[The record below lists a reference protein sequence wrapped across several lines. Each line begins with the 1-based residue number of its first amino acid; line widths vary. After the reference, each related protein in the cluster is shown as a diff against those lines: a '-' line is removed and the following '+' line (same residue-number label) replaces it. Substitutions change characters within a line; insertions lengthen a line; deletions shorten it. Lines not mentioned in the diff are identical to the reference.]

1 MVSNGRCSME
11 VSIRKIGIAGL
22 GLIGGSIAKALKKKG
37 KGFIIK
43 AWNRDSKVL
52 ETALSEKAID
62 EYSLTLKDG
71 FNDCDVIFLCAPVY
85 AMKEVINELS
95 GGIKPDC
102 ILTDAGS
109 TKMDVISIVKETG
122 ITNPF
127 IGGHPLAGSEK
138 SGFGA
143 SRANLFENA
152 YYCLTPNDNTDEK
165 ALLTI
170 KNLVTTMGAI
180 PIETTPY
187 EHDRAAA
194 AISHVPHVIAS
205 LLVNLVGRLDG
216 PDNIMK
222 TIAAGGFRD
231 ITRIASSS
239 PDLWT
244 GICLSNRDIVLDT
257 LKTLNDYLK
266 DFEEDLRAENKESI
280 RKFFA
285 EARDIRNSLAEGRNL
300 YNKTF
305 DIVVDV
311 EDKPGIIAVIATAL
325 AEKSIN
331 IKNIGILNN
340 RESDEGA
347 LEIQFE
353 DENSRSLGLEILTDL
368 GYHAKPK

>member
-1 MVSNGRCSME
+1 ME
-11 VSIRKIGIAGL
+11 TSVKKIGIIGL
-22 GLIGGSIAKALKKKG
+22 GLIGGSIAKALKRSDRSL
-37 KGFIIK
+37 IIK
-43 AWNRDSKVL
+43 AWDRNRDTL
-52 ETALSEKAID
+52 EKALSEKAVD
-62 EYSLTLKDG
+62 EYSLSLKNG
-71 FNDCDVIFLCAPVY
+71 FPDCDVIFLCVPVN
-85 AMKEVINELS
+85 AMKEILNELS
-95 GGIKPDC
+95 GNIRPDC

-109 TKMDVISIVKETG
+109 TKMDVMDIFNGSG
-122 ITNPF
+122 IHNTF

-138 SGFGA
+138 SGFEA

-152 YYCLTPNDNTDEK
+152 YYCLTPNEKTDEK
-165 ALLTI
+165 SLIVI
-170 KNLVTTMGAI
+170 KELIRAMGAI
-180 PIETTPY
+180 PIEVTPC

-194 AISHVPHVIAS
+194 VISHVPHVIAS

-239 PDLWT
+239 PKLWS
-244 GICLSNRDIVLDT
+244 GICLSNRDIIIET
-257 LKTLNDYLK
+257 LQALYESLK
-266 DFEEDLRAENKESI
+266 DFEYDLKAGDRKKVES
-280 RKFFA
+280 FFA
-285 EARDIRNSLAEGRNL
+285 SARNL
-300 YNKTF
+300 RGTFSEGKNLYHKTF

-325 AEKSIN
+325 AEKNIN

-353 DENSRSLGLEILTDL
+353 DERSRTLGLETLKSL
-368 GYHAKPK
+368 GYHATPK